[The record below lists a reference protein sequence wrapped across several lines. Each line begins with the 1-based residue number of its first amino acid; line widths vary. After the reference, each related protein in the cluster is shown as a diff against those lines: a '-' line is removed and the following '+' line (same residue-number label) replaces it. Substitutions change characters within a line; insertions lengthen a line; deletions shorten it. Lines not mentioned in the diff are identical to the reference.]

1 MRFILACAALLFAAS
16 PSLAVDFSKI
26 RCEDPAFIE
35 GMVSRLKVAR
45 LEGGRSLLSYGLS
58 LKGVKSAKTRL
69 ASRNKLICDVSLRV
83 QYRAETRT
91 QRLTYTVETFGNG
104 DTWET
109 WK

>member
-1 MRFILACAALLFAAS
+1 M
-16 PSLAVDFSKI
+16 
-26 RCEDPAFIE
+26 
-35 GMVSRLKVAR
+35 
-45 LEGGRSLLSYGLS
+45 
-58 LKGVKSAKTRL
+58 
-69 ASRNKLICDVSLRV
+69 SLRV